1 MISVNNFSKYFG
13 EYKVVDNL
21 AFDVNDGEVFA
32 FLGANGSGKTTTIR
46 ALLGIYAADEGEL
59 LVKGRKYN
67 QSMVGML
74 GYLPEERGLYVT
86 SRVLETLAFFGEMK
100 GLSAAVARKRSLDY
114 LDRIGLSEKANAEIK
129 KLSSGQQQKIQLGI
143 AVINEPELL
152 ILDEPTKGL
161 DPLNRTLLM
170 DMLLELNKKG
180 STIVFI
186 THQME
191 EVEKIADR
199 LVMIKEGERV
209 LYGELNEVKR
219 QFGNNTIR
227 LSFRG
232 DLPVNE
238 SLYKFSADKNQA
250 EITPNDGVTSQQVL
264 ESLVSRGIEILN
276 FEIST
281 PSLNE
286 IFIQVSK
293 GESA

>member
-114 LDRIGLSEKANAEIK
+114 LGRIGLSEKANTEIK